1 MEETKRNQPCSCGS
15 GKKYKYCCSP
25 SAINILGDE
34 IALFQR
40 NRNIAYTGEL
50 GARREEFCRSYM
62 IKKAEIFRELS
73 EKQNEMAASEKGVI
87 SCAKG
92 CTHCCILMVGAT
104 IQEVELIVHYLY
116 QNEELF
122 NYFIDIYPKWISK
135 LGEVDCL
142 LDKQSKNKSVH
153 STASVKEKSHYNCC
167 YMLSASLDMKWK
179 SGLESRLTIIK
190 EGLYCPFLRDG
201 ECSIH
206 EVRPYYCAGYFAITP
221 QDWCNPLNAAE
232 YRKRKASQTFKID
245 LADDLSFYGGNLEK
259 PVWSFMPVMV
269 YETLKYGTEALHPMK
284 IIEGSAMKSYV
295 LREAL

>member
-1 MEETKRNQPCSCGS
+1 MEESKRNQPCPCGS

-40 NRNIAYTGEL
+40 NRITAYTGEL
-50 GARREEFCRSYM
+50 GGRREEFCRSYM
-62 IKKAEIFRELS
+62 IKKTEIFKELS
-73 EKQNEMAASEKGVI
+73 EKQNEMAASENAVI
-87 SCAKG
+87 SCGKG

-116 QNEELF
+116 QNEVLF
-122 NYFIDIYPKWISK
+122 NYFVDIYPKWISK
-135 LGEVDCL
+135 LKEVDCL
-142 LDKQSKNKSVH
+142 LDKQSKNTTCH
-153 STASVKEKSHYNCC
+153 NIASVKEKSHYNCC
-167 YMLSASLDMKWK
+167 YLLSASLDMKWK
-179 SGLESRLTIIK
+179 SSLDSRLTIIK

-232 YRKRKASQTFKID
+232 YRKKKACQTFKTD
-245 LADDLSFYGGNLEK
+245 MADDLSFYSGNLEK

-269 YETLKYGTEALHPMK
+269 YETLKYGTEALQPIK
-284 IIEGSAMKSYV
+284 IIDGSAMKSYV
-295 LREAL
+295 LKRCL